1 MPHLLMLAL
10 ARLPLPEP
18 IPGPRAVRRRRDFWY
33 SSMSDGAAPSS
44 GRAQH
49 TTETQRIEKPI
60 AAFIPDN
67 GSISDSSG
75 TSSRYRPAT
84 FVA

>member
-1 MPHLLMLAL
+1 MNDPTPFQIAT
-10 ARLPLPEP
+10 
-18 IPGPRAVRRRRDFWY
+18 GPRAVRRRRDFWY

-44 GRAQH
+44 GRAQ
-49 TTETQRIEKPI
+49 TAETHRIENPT

-75 TSSRYRPAT
+75 CSSRYRVAT